1 MMVTRKP
8 PMGETSID
16 QAICDHRLL
25 GAGLGDL
32 ATWQTWRVALKAAFA
47 LPLTPAERKVFT
59 AIAGD
64 RGLPKRRVRELWCLV
79 GRGGGKSRMAAALG
93 DYLALFQTHKLS
105 PGERGHVLVL
115 AATTDQARTVFGYSQ
130 GFLEASKVL
139 EREVKATTATE
150 IRLRNNITLAVHP
163 NSFRSI
169 RGKTLM
175 AVVCDEVA
183 IWRDEASATPD
194 VEVYTAVLPSLARTG
209 GMLIGISTPYRKLGL
224 LYTKHRDHFGID
236 DDDIL
241 VVQGSALAFNSTLDV
256 AAIAAARA
264 ADPAAAG
271 AEWDAEFRADL
282 AAFLDDELIDRA
294 VDLGRPLELPPR
306 AGIVYWAFTD
316 ASGGAVNGDAY
327 TLAIGHREGDIFV
340 IDAVR
345 GHNGPFDPQ
354 EVTKEYAQLCR
365 DYHVSRVTGDN
376 YAKEWVVDAWRKA
389 GFEYVPSKLVRD
401 EIYLECLPVFTR
413 GLVRLPDHARL
424 VRELRLL
431 ERQTHRSGRDTVN
444 HPRNGHDDHANVVCG
459 VINLI
464 ERIARAA
471 SRVPNVHVMPD
482 LSTTACGITL
492 PGSMGDSWSPPYNW

>member
-1 MMVTRKP
+1 VKHKP
-8 PMGETSID
+8 SITTSID
-16 QAICDHRLL
+16 QAICDYRLL

-47 LPLTPAERKVFT
+47 LPLTPAERKIFT

-79 GRGGGKSRMAAALG
+79 GRGGGKSRMAAVIG
-93 DYLALFQTHKLS
+93 DYLALFQKHRLS

-115 AATTDQARTVFGYSQ
+115 AGSVDQARTVFGYSS
-130 GFLEASKVL
+130 GFLTESKAL
-139 EREVKATTATE
+139 EHEVKATTATE
-150 IRLRNNITLAVHP
+150 IRLRNGVTLAVHP

-169 RGKTLM
+169 RGKTIL
-175 AVVCDEVA
+175 ACVFDEVA

-209 GMLIGISTPYRKLGL
+209 GMLIGISTPYRKTGL
-224 LYTKHRDHFGID
+224 LYQKHRDYFGVD
-236 DDDIL
+236 SDDIL
-241 VVQGSALAFNSTLDV
+241 VVQGPALTFNSTLDV

-294 VDLGRPLELPPR
+294 IDIGRPLELPPR
-306 AGIVYWAFTD
+306 DGVVYWVFID

-327 TLAIGHREGDIFV
+327 AIAIGHREGDVFV

-345 GHNGPFDPQ
+345 GRTGPFDPQ

-376 YAKEWVVDAWRKA
+376 YAKEWVADAWRKA
-389 GFEYVPSKLVRD
+389 GFEYVPSKLPRG
-401 EIYLECLPVFTR
+401 EIYLECLPTFTR

-431 ERQTHRSGRDTVN
+431 ERQVHRSGRDTVN
-444 HPRNGHDDHANVVCG
+444 HPRNGHDDHANAVCG

-464 ERIARAA
+464 VQAARAA
-471 SRVPNVHVMPD
+471 SRVPSIHVPIDFSRSSLGPMPGD
-482 LSTTACGITL
+482 
-492 PGSMGDSWSPPYNW
+492 MGDSWSDNR